1 MKNERGFTLIE
12 VMVACALIS
21 VALVGMAGAMTTAYG
36 TIDKSGEQTTASTL
50 AMQRMEFLR
59 NQAFASSN
67 LAAGSVTETLTGTYA
82 GYTRITMIADNTP
95 RAGVKRLTVQAS
107 SPEGTSVTTVSYMA
121 TP

>member
-1 MKNERGFTLIE
+1 VKNERGFTLIE

-50 AMQRMEFLR
+50 AMQRMEWLR

-67 LAAGSVTETLTGTYA
+67 LSAGSVTETLTGTYA
-82 GYTRITMIADNTP
+82 GYTRITTIVDNTP
-95 RAGVKRLTVQAS
+95 RTGVKRLTVQAS
-107 SPEGTSVTTVSYMA
+107 SPEGTSMTSVSYMTA
-121 TP
+121 P